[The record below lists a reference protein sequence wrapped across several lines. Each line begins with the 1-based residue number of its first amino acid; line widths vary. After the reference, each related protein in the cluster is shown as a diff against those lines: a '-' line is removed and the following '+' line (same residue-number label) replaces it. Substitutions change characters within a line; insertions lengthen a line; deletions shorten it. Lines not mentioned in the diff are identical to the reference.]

1 MGKAVAVDSSVG
13 HASKPETSVDSSGG
27 DAAPVMLLAA
37 SPDDTGA
44 ASDAASPVS
53 KASGDTSET
62 SGVQTAAKEKLA
74 WCHREYVS
82 EKDCDSW
89 VADQMARRE
98 ARRADEKKRREE
110 RRENEEARRHGAGMV
125 MLPALEQRYASVFLI
140 AAVAGASLIGL
151 AAHASIQQR
160 WYRNRSQVALL
171 DDVAQV

>member
-53 KASGDTSET
+53 KTSGDTSET
-62 SGVQTAAKEKLA
+62 SGVQAAAKEKLA

-89 VADQMARRE
+89 VADQMARRA

-110 RRENEEARRHGAGMV
+110 RRENEEALRHGAGLV
-125 MLPALEQRYASVFLI
+125 RLPALDQRYATVFLL
-140 AAVAGASLIGL
+140 AAVAGASLIGP
-151 AAHASIQQR
+151 
-160 WYRNRSQVALL
+160 
-171 DDVAQV
+171 